1 MNREIKFRAWNTVL
15 NEFFPNVQNHIN
27 DKEYAFGSMLKDT
40 ERFIVQQ
47 FTGLK
52 DKNGTE
58 IYEGDILYFVL
69 HEKILD
75 GFIKKDTHY
84 KTAHVIY
91 HSGGF
96 FTHKDD
102 DLCIGLWI
110 DDTVEVVGNIFET
123 PELLE

>member
-1 MNREIKFRAWNTVL
+1 MFLWNLSMGFKGT
-15 NEFFPNVQNHIN
+15 
-27 DKEYAFGSMLKDT
+27 DKLWSDVM
-40 ERFIVQQ
+40 Q

-58 IYEGDILYFVL
+58 IYEGDILYFVM
-69 HEKILD
+69 HEKIID
-75 GFIKKDTHY
+75 GIIKKDTHY
-84 KTAHVIY
+84 ITAPVIY

-102 DLCIGLWI
+102 DVCIGLWI
-110 DDTVEVVGNIFET
+110 DDTVEVVGNIYEN